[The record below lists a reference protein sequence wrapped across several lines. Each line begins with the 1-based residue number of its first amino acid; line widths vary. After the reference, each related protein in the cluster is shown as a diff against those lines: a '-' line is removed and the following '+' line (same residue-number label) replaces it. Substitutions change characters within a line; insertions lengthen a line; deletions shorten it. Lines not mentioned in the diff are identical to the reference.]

1 MNEHGVQRFEMLT
14 EKRVLEKVSSENE
27 KHRTSLKRMISITNA
42 SEDICRSI
50 LEEQG
55 YDLESSVNVYIND

>member
-1 MNEHGVQRFEMLT
+1 MLT
-14 EKRVLEKVSSENE
+14 EKRFLEKVSSENE
-27 KHRTSLKRMISITNA
+27 KHRTALKRMLSITNT

>member
-14 EKRVLEKVSSENE
+14 EKRFLEKVSSENE
-27 KHRTSLKRMISITNA
+27 KHRTALKRMFSITNT